1 MKTLDTF
8 ELQPQLDNAQSFYK
22 KAYTLHND
30 DGSIQLKSYDT
41 IVATFKDDK
50 VNVKDNTY
58 STTTL
63 RHIKEFIYQTTGVS
77 GLSKKD
83 IEKDYQAN

>member
-8 ELQPQLDNAQSFYK
+8 ELQPQLDHAQSFYK

-41 IVATFKDDK
+41 IVATFKAGK
-50 VNVKDNTY
+50 VTVNGTY
-58 STTTL
+58 SATTL
-63 RHIKEFIYQTTGVS
+63 HHIKEFIYQTMGVS

>member
-1 MKTLDTF
+1 MKTINTF
-8 ELQPQLDNAQSFYK
+8 ELTPQLDNAQSFYK

-50 VNVKDNTY
+50 VSVNDTY